1 MLFRSLS
8 VLEMMLHEVDIDG
21 PRSSDRERIES
32 ARAQVQSLN
41 NDVRQISH
49 RLHPAILQD
58 LGLPAPLK
66 AMVQEFGEREDMPAT
81 YTSHDLPETWTD
93 EAATAVYRIAQE
105 ALRNVSKH
113 AGKTHVKV
121 ILNGSNQKL
130 ELRVMDFGVGFD
142 QDGETPVRGLGM
154 ISMQERARLAGGT
167 LEVKSSLG
175 HGTTVIATIPLERH
189 A

>member
-1 MLFRSLS
+1 MS
-8 VLEMMLHEVDIDG
+8 G
-21 PRSSDRERIES
+21 PQNKIHNERIES

-58 LGLPAPLK
+58 LGLTAALR
-66 AMVQEFGEREDMPAT
+66 AMVQEFGERENMPAT
-81 YTSHDLPETWTD
+81 YTSQDLPEEWSP
-93 EAATAVYRIAQE
+93 ESATALYRIAQE

-121 ILNGSNQKL
+121 ILSGSDHQLALK
-130 ELRVMDFGVGFD
+130 VMDFGVGFD
-142 QDGETPVRGLGM
+142 QEADTPPRGLGM

-167 LEVKSSLG
+167 LEVESSLG
-175 HGTTVIATIPLERH
+175 QGTTVTAAVPLVRN